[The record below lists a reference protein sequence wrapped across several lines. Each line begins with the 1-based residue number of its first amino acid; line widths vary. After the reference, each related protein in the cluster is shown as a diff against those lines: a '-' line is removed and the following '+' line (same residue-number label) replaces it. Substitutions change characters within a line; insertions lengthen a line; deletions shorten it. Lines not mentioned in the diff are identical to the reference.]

1 MGGAPATVSSSMP
14 VRPTIMGGMGTPGF
28 TRAEKLST
36 SRPPSMR
43 TAPIS
48 VILEK
53 PGVAPV
59 VSRSTTVKATSARSR
74 RRARQ
79 AVSPTCTSL
88 SQAKRSSLST
98 MSATS
103 LRMSSGGQL
112 ATGKRRGHTSR

>member
-1 MGGAPATVSSSMP
+1 MGGASATVASSMP
-14 VRPTIMGGMGTPGF
+14 VMPVIISGMGTPGL
-28 TRAEKLST
+28 TRAEKVPT

-74 RRARQ
+74 RLACQEAR
-79 AVSPTCTSL
+79 PTRTSL
-88 SQAKRSSLST
+88 SQEKRSSLRT

-103 LRMSSGGQL
+103 LCMSSGGQL
-112 ATGKRRGHTSR
+112 ATGKRCGHASR

>member
-1 MGGAPATVSSSMP
+1 MP
-14 VRPTIMGGMGTPGF
+14 VMKAGMGMPGL
-28 TRAEKLST
+28 TSAENSAT

-48 VILEK
+48 VILQK

-59 VSRSTTVKATSARSR
+59 VSMSTTVKATSARSR
-74 RRARQ
+74 RCARH
-79 AVSPTCTSL
+79 AASPTCTSL